1 MPDSFYDVKGN
12 EISKDGIVAQFINNY
27 NGTLTDFNEG
37 SEIRNLIEAF
47 AVYAMGNE
55 ERINDLVYIMDI
67 MNADGE
73 YLDLLAG
80 QPQINMERIEGTE
93 ATGTVIFSIDTAL
106 NEELLVP
113 AGTIVSS
120 VEGLDFETETDN
132 ILQPGTTSM
141 ECSVRAIDIGKDG
154 NIPAGSILNKPD
166 DDYELIAGMD
176 VNNPDPFTGGMDF
189 EEDNAFRDR
198 ILAKLRLQKFGSKP
212 YYIATLRQ
220 QYREAHDIL
229 FDTSASGYT
238 AKVTPNT
245 YKGTEAQTQL
255 EVDIASYLNNENNK
269 LMHHT
274 FDVVTPGVMDID
286 IYFQD
291 TVGSSTGIYVKLAN
305 YSSTTLDKVE
315 SVFNAYLKGGSV
327 SIRAPQE
334 FPGLNLLEEWSES
347 TLVSALS
354 FAFPD
359 VFISFTEKNDAH
371 TFGTGK
377 QKYDWSFHA
386 ESES

>member
-27 NGTLTDFNEG
+27 TGTLTDFNEG
-37 SEIRNLIEAF
+37 SEIRNLLEAF

-176 VNNPDPFTGGMDF
+176 VNNLDPFTGGMDF

-212 YYIATLRQ
+212 YYVAMLRQ

-238 AKVTPNT
+238 AVVTPNS
-245 YKGTEAQTQL
+245 YKGDSAQAQL
-255 EVDIASYLNNENNK
+255 EVDIASYLNNPNNH
-269 LMHHT
+269 LLGQT
-274 FDVVTPGVMDID
+274 FDVVSPVAKSID
-286 IYFQD
+286 IYFD
-291 TVGSSTGIYVKLAN
+291 MPSSDNGIYVELLN
-305 YSSTTLDKVE
+305 VSSTEDKAKEVID
-315 SVFNAYLKGGSV
+315 AYFKGGSV
-327 SIRAPQE
+327 SIRGPQE

-347 TLVSALS
+347 TLASALS
-354 FAFPD
+354 FALGDNFVALTEVGD
-359 VFISFTEKNDAH
+359 VH
-371 TFGTGK
+371 TFGTGEN
-377 QKYDWSFHA
+377 KYHLDYI
-386 ESES
+386 E

>member
-1 MPDSFYDVKGN
+1 MDSFFDVKGN

-67 MNADGE
+67 LNADGE
-73 YLDLLAG
+73 YLDLLAS
-80 QPQINMERIEGTE
+80 QPQIDMERIEGVE
-93 ATGTVIFSIDTAL
+93 ATGDVIFTVQNAL
-106 NEELLVP
+106 LEELLVP
-113 AGTIVSS
+113 AGTIVSA
-120 VEGLDFETETDN
+120 ENGMDFETTTDN
-132 ILQPGTTSM
+132 ILVPGTLAMT
-141 ECSVRAIDIGKDG
+141 CGVRAIDTGVDG
-154 NIPAGSILNKPD
+154 NIPANTIITKIDGYDAIDGFTVS
-166 DDYELIAGMD
+166 
-176 VNNPDPFTGGMDF
+176 NPNAFTGGMDF

-212 YYIATLRQ
+212 YYVAMLRQ

-238 AKVTPNT
+238 AVVTPNS
-245 YKGTEAQTQL
+245 YKGDSAQAQL

-327 SIRAPQE
+327 SIRGPQE

-347 TLVSALS
+347 SLVSALS

-386 ESES
+386 EIES

>member
-1 MPDSFYDVKGN
+1 MPDSFFDVKGN

-27 NGTLTDFNEG
+27 TGTLTDFNEG

-93 ATGTVIFSIDTAL
+93 ATGTVIFSIDAAL

-238 AKVTPNT
+238 AKVIPNS
-245 YKGTEAQTQL
+245 YKGDSAQAQL
-255 EVDIASYLNNENNK
+255 EVDIASYLGNENNK

-274 FDVVTPGVMDID
+274 FDVVSPVAKDID
-286 IYFQD
+286 IYFD
-291 TVGSSTGIYVKLAN
+291 MPSSDNGIYVEILTVSGHMKAKEVI
-305 YSSTTLDKVE
+305 D
-315 SVFNAYLKGGSV
+315 AYFKGGSV
-327 SIRAPQE
+327 SIRGPQE

-347 TLVSALS
+347 TLTSALS
-354 FAFPD
+354 FALGDNFVGLTEVGD
-359 VFISFTEKNDAH
+359 VH
-371 TFGTGK
+371 TFGTGEN
-377 QKYDWSFHA
+377 KYHLNY
-386 ESES
+386 SE